1 MRPRR
6 RHREVW
12 ISKTFVNFRRRWWY
26 LRRMTTYLGSALE
39 SSIRDRKLLS
49 HPFYRRWE
57 AGGLSIEELRLYAE
71 QYRYFEEMLPQFL
84 QQLAD
89 QLPEGF
95 ARESVQKNLAD
106 EISSPSHL
114 ELFERFA
121 DFYRASPAPIS
132 PAMKRLV
139 DAYYDVL
146 TQSPATALA
155 GLWAYE
161 SQGASI
167 SDSKAEG
174 LSNHYA
180 ASDEALAFW
189 LAHGT
194 IEGDHARWTLEALE
208 ELQPDEETV
217 RDATRRIGEAW
228 WEFLDER
235 ELIAA

>member
-1 MRPRR
+1 M
-6 RHREVW
+6 
-12 ISKTFVNFRRRWWY
+12 TFSLNTV
-26 LRRMTTYLGSALE
+26 LESAL
-39 SSIRDRKLLS
+39 DDLKLLS
-49 HPFYRRWE
+49 HPFYQRWE
-57 AGGLSIEELRLYAE
+57 AGEISLGELRLYAG
-71 QYRYFEEMLPQFL
+71 QYRYFEEMLPRFL

-95 ARESVQKNLAD
+95 ARESVLKNLAD

-121 DFYRASPAPIS
+121 DHYHASPAPIS

-139 DAYYDVL
+139 DVYADVL
-146 TQSPATALA
+146 TRGPASALA

-167 SDSKAEG
+167 ADSKAEG

-194 IEGDHARWTLEALE
+194 IEGDHARWTLEALA

-235 ELIAA
+235 ELIAS